1 MSEKDFKWPTLTY
14 VFSETKALLPLK
26 EKMLQASEKEFN
38 TLQTLDEDDRILNV
52 KIETRRKTSDSWGKN
67 VKVFF
72 YYPADGSNLPQVVA
86 IEREN

>member
-52 KIETRRKTSDSWGKN
+52 KIETSK
-67 VKVFF
+67 
-72 YYPADGSNLPQVVA
+72 
-86 IEREN
+86 ERESVFL

>member
-1 MSEKDFKWPTLTY
+1 MSEKDLKWPTITY

-26 EKMLQASEKEFN
+26 EKMLQAIEKEFN
-38 TLQTLDEDDRILNV
+38 TLQTLDADDTILNV
-52 KIETRRKTSDSWGKN
+52 KIETNRKTNDSWGKD

-72 YYPADGSNLPQVVA
+72 YYPPDASNLPQVVA